1 MSFSVLH
8 RWNEPTMR
16 CRICGRNVTLELS
29 KTDEA
34 GKAVHESCYVRTT
47 LAKFSDPIDELTPSW
62 AITPMDPVG
71 TASEP
76 AVAGMHWRIF
86 GLIRL

>member
-8 RWNEPTMR
+8 HWKEPTIR
-16 CRICGRNVTLELS
+16 CGICGRNVTLELS
-29 KTDEA
+29 KTDEG
-34 GKAVHESCYVRTT
+34 GKAVHESCYVRAT
-47 LAKFSDPIDELTPSW
+47 LAKLRDPIDELTASC
-62 AITPMDPVG
+62 ATTPMDPAG

-76 AVAGMHWRIF
+76 ALAGMHWRIF